1 MGNERSRL
9 IWEIEVS
16 LFGEELLR
24 EVAALTRRKARN
36 LAISKRNNVT
46 VKRCAHGRTQR
57 TRRKR

>member
-1 MGNERSRL
+1 MATNYQR
-9 IWEIEVS
+9 

-36 LAISKRNNVT
+36 LAISKRNNKT

-57 TRRKR
+57 TRHT